1 MKLLIVDTETGGLKP
16 KEHDLLTI
24 GLVVWEEQEIKDTL
38 ELKIS
43 KEHYRTTEQALAV
56 NQINL
61 EELNKTGLKEKETI
75 AELIA
80 FIKKNF
86 GKEKPTVCG
95 HNINFDVGFLRE
107 LFERNFFDYEKYL
120 SHRTLDTMSIM
131 TFLFLQGKTE
141 TRLAKL
147 DDAIQYFG
155 LEITTKER
163 HTALADAKITASVLN
178 KMVSL

>member
-1 MKLLIVDTETGGLKP
+1 MKLLIVDTETGGLNP

-24 GLVVWEEQEIKDTL
+24 GLVVWEDKEFKDEL

-43 KEHYRTTEQALAV
+43 KEAYRTTEQALAV
-56 NQINL
+56 NKLNL
-61 EELNKTGLKEKETI
+61 EELKKIGESEKETI
-75 AELIA
+75 AKIIA
-80 FIKKNF
+80 FVKKNF

-95 HNINFDVGFLRE
+95 HNVNFDVGFLRS

-147 DDAIQYFG
+147 DDAIQYFQMT
-155 LEITTKER
+155 ITAEER
-163 HTALADAKITASVLN
+163 HTALADTKVTGKILN
-178 KMVSL
+178 EMLGL